1 MRVYGL
7 ETEYGLVARVREG
20 AAIRRLSADDA
31 AQRLFAPLAREHRST
46 NVFLRNGGRVYLD
59 VGSHPEYAT
68 PECRTPDDLVVAE
81 RAGDEVMAGL
91 VERAVAAERAEGRET
106 AFVLLKNNIDPHGN
120 TYGSHENY
128 LVGRDADPDA
138 LAAWLVGFLVSRQL
152 IAGAGRWRRGVFT
165 LSQRCDALAD
175 VVSNQTTRSRPL
187 INTRDEPHADPR
199 VHRRLHV
206 ISGDSNCSDRASL
219 LKVAAAEL
227 VLRLA
232 ESGRPAPPA
241 PVDPLAAL
249 RAWGRDPGAG
259 VRLADGTQASA
270 WEVQERYCTLAREV
284 AEPLEWQPWRD
295 TLDALTRGDAPPAA
309 EWAVKKRLIEAH
321 RDRHGLADADPRL
334 DALDLRWHELG
345 TLPDGR
351 PRGLA
356 RLLEARGA
364 LPRVSRPDAVAAAL
378 REPPSPTRARVRG
391 RLVAAAQDAGRDV
404 AADWASF
411 VVHDLPDHPGG
422 RRPADVALRLD
433 DPFAVD
439 SPEADALA
447 ARMAAEPRLRVVGGF
462 VPPPLRGE
470 DGVARP
476 SRG

>member
-1 MRVYGL
+1 M
-7 ETEYGLVARVREG
+7 
-20 AAIRRLSADDA
+20 
-31 AQRLFAPLAREHRST
+31 

-81 RAGDEVMAGL
+81 RAGDEVLAGL

-206 ISGDSNCSDRASL
+206 ISGDPNCSDRASL

-270 WEVQERYCTLAREV
+270 WEVQGSATAPLAREV

-321 RDRHGLADADPRL
+321 RDRHGLADADPRP
-334 DALDLRWHELG
+334 R
-345 TLPDGR
+345 R
-351 PRGLA
+351 PRPALA
-356 RLLEARGA
+356 RAGHPARRA
-364 LPRVSRPDAVAAAL
+364 SPRSRPAAGGPRRAAARL
-378 REPPSPTRARVRG
+378 ASGRRRRRAARAALADARPGPRAPRRRRPGRRPRRRG
-391 RLVAAAQDAGRDV
+391 RLGILRRARSAGPPRRT
-404 AADWASF
+404 
-411 VVHDLPDHPGG
+411 PPRR
-422 RRPADVALRLD
+422 RRPAA
-433 DPFAVD
+433 
-439 SPEADALA
+439 
-447 ARMAAEPRLRVVGGF
+447 
-462 VPPPLRGE
+462 
-470 DGVARP
+470 
-476 SRG
+476 